1 MLKILECA
9 NVWFSRFST
18 LKLISAVNCSEF
30 AMRSAVQRASSIAQ
44 VPIVSNANSLQIQCN
59 FPL

>member
-1 MLKILECA
+1 M
-9 NVWFSRFST
+9 FDSRDFST

-30 AMRSAVQRASSIAQ
+30 VMKSEIERARSIAQ
-44 VPIVSNANSLQIQCN
+44 VSILSNANSLQIQCD